1 MILVSP
7 DHLVYFERRLL
18 LYASIANI
26 TIVKHIKV
34 AINSMKV
41 PCENVV
47 WYVLPAIRSEL
58 AKELAKVISQKEI
71 SEILGITQAAVS
83 QYVSNKRG
91 SRIEL
96 PDDARVA
103 IADLADDIAR
113 VGTGDPTLAICEI
126 CKKIREDEHCEICPK

>member
-1 MILVSP
+1 
-7 DHLVYFERRLL
+7 
-18 LYASIANI
+18 
-26 TIVKHIKV
+26 
-34 AINSMKV
+34 MKA

-58 AKELAKVISQKEI
+58 SKELAKVISQKEI

-96 PDDARVA
+96 SDDVRAA

-113 VGTGDPTLAICEI
+113 VGTGDPTLAICGI
-126 CKKIREDEHCEICPK
+126 CKKIREDEHCEICPG

>member
-1 MILVSP
+1 
-7 DHLVYFERRLL
+7 
-18 LYASIANI
+18 
-26 TIVKHIKV
+26 
-34 AINSMKV
+34 MKA

-58 AKELAKVISQKEI
+58 AKELAKVMSQKEI

-91 SRIEL
+91 SKIEL
-96 PDDARVA
+96 SDDVKAA

-126 CKKIREDEHCEICPK
+126 CQKIRENEHCEICPG

>member
-1 MILVSP
+1 
-7 DHLVYFERRLL
+7 
-18 LYASIANI
+18 
-26 TIVKHIKV
+26 
-34 AINSMKV
+34 MKA

-58 AKELAKVISQKEI
+58 AKELAKVMSQKET

-96 PDDARVA
+96 SDDVRAA

-113 VGTGDPTLAICEI
+113 VGTDDPTLAICEI
-126 CKKIREDEHCEICPK
+126 CKKIREDKHCEICPG

>member
-1 MILVSP
+1 
-7 DHLVYFERRLL
+7 
-18 LYASIANI
+18 
-26 TIVKHIKV
+26 
-34 AINSMKV
+34 MKA

-58 AKELAKVISQKEI
+58 AKELAKVMSQKEI

-96 PDDARVA
+96 QDDIRAA
-103 IADLADDIAR
+103 IADLADDITGG
-113 VGTGDPTLAICEI
+113 GTDDPTLTICEI
-126 CKKIREDEHCEICPK
+126 CKKIREDEHCKICPE

>member
-1 MILVSP
+1 
-7 DHLVYFERRLL
+7 
-18 LYASIANI
+18 
-26 TIVKHIKV
+26 
-34 AINSMKV
+34 MKA
-41 PCENVV
+41 PCEDVV

-58 AKELAKVISQKEI
+58 AKELAKVMSQKEI
-71 SEILGITQAAVS
+71 SEILEITQAAVS

-91 SRIEL
+91 SRIKL
-96 PDDARVA
+96 SDDVRAA